1 MINKTF
7 TFLVLTLT
15 LSFGQDISLMTY
27 NIRFDSRSDGEN
39 IWENRKET
47 LVNQIRFHEPDVMG
61 TQEGLEHQI
70 QFIDEK
76 LKSYSYVGIAR
87 ADVKEGGKGEY
98 SAIFYNT
105 KKFTEI
111 KNGTFWL
118 SKTPDI
124 PSRGWDASLN
134 RICTYILLKS
144 KSNGEQ
150 FWVFNTHFD
159 HKGKLARE
167 NSAKLILE
175 IINEIN
181 QQHFPA
187 FLMGDFNL
195 KPDETPIQHILNEFY
210 DSRDLTQEP
219 PFGPVGTF
227 NGFDINR
234 PVINRIDYIFVNDKN
249 IQIKKYGALANVKD
263 LKYPSDHFPII
274 INVELK

>member
-105 KKFTEI
+105 KKFTKI

>member
-87 ADVKEGGKGEY
+87 ADVKEGWKGEY